1 MPSYYDRVKD
11 STTTTG
17 TGNITLSGTAPT
29 GFQTFANRYANN
41 VPLTYAIVGQSGG
54 EWETGEGYLSASTTL
69 VRSAPADGSSGLNTL
84 VNFSAGTKDVFVTGV
99 GHFFMDVNSGAI
111 LAKITGLAMP

>member
-1 MPSYYDRVKD
+1 MPTYYDRVKD

-17 TGNITLSGTAPT
+17 TGDITLSGTAPT
-29 GFQTFANRYANN
+29 GFQTFANRYAVN
-41 VPLTYAIVGQSGG
+41 VPLTYAIVGTS

-69 VRSAPADGSSGLNTL
+69 VRASPADGSSGLNTL
-84 VNFSAGTKDVFVTGV
+84 VNFSAGTKDVFVTAV
-99 GHFFMDVNSGAI
+99 GHFLMDVNSGAI